1 MERKLNFDKMV
12 YGDFCQRS
20 HHNVGWDED
29 VENFEKEILEALNEM
44 EEEILFHFKGAKI
57 KM

>member
-20 HHNVGWDED
+20 QHNVGWDED

-44 EEEILFHFKGAKI
+44 EE
-57 KM
+57 

>member
-12 YGDFCQRS
+12 YGDFSQRS

-44 EEEILFHFKGAKI
+44 EE
-57 KM
+57 

>member
-44 EEEILFHFKGAKI
+44 EC
-57 KM
+57 

>member
-20 HHNVGWDED
+20 HNNVGWDED

-44 EEEILFHFKGAKI
+44 EE
-57 KM
+57 

>member
-29 VENFEKEILEALNEM
+29 VENFEKGNLRGTKRNGRINF
-44 EEEILFHFKGAKI
+44 ISF
-57 KM
+57 